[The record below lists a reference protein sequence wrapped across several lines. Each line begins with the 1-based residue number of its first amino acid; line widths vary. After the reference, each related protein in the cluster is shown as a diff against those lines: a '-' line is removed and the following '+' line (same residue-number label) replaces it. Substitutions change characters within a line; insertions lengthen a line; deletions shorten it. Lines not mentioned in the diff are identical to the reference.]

1 VINAKAGLLFGLIR
15 LFLAH
20 PWVLIRKINLANIRL
35 LVAAIG
41 SHEPATVVAF
51 VKDAVNQEKNAARI
65 QNADESASPGL
76 RKAKELEARYPGIT
90 LPVGLGG
97 ISVLEE
103 KFAVPPHV
111 IDPRAPARVNVL
123 LPQLDPLIMFGGY
136 IACLQFI
143 RKIQEAGFRVRILLV
158 ESDRFDREAVNAKL
172 ASNPP
177 LQQAVAAAEVEDI
190 TRGTH
195 TLVIS
200 PADAFVGYSFWTC
213 IKAHR
218 LAEAIGKKFIFFLQ
232 EYEPIFHPHDSY
244 YAIGSYVYQLPHR
257 AIFNTGLLADY
268 FRSKRLGVFGRYDGE
283 ELDRHHVAFQHAL
296 TPTSPPSIDQLAGRR
311 TRRLLFYGRPEGHAR
326 RNLFEIG
333 ILALREAVSRGV
345 FDGDWEFHGVGTL
358 GPEYDVDLGHGRTM
372 KLSGTLPQ
380 GDYGAALREFDIGL
394 SLMLAPH
401 PSILPFEMA
410 SAGQVVVTNA
420 YESRTADVLRSISG
434 NIEPCEADPFSVADA
449 LAAAVARVGQ
459 HEARIEGASFDWVRN
474 WDAAFNDEV
483 MDRIAG
489 MLRA

>member
-1 VINAKAGLLFGLIR
+1 MIYSKAGLLFGLIR

-20 PWVLIRKINLANIRL
+20 PLVLIRKINLTNIRL
-35 LVAAIG
+35 LVAAIAR
-41 SHEPATVVAF
+41 HEPATVVAF
-51 VKDAVNQEKNAARI
+51 VRDGIEQERNLSRI
-65 QNADESASPGL
+65 QSADESSSPGL
-76 RKAKELEARYPGIT
+76 RKAKELEGRYPGIT
-90 LPVGLGG
+90 LPVGLGSV
-97 ISVLEE
+97 SVLEE
-103 KFAVPPHV
+103 KFAVPQHV
-111 IDPRAPARVNVL
+111 VDPRAPARVNVL

-143 RKIQEAGFRVRILLV
+143 RKIQDAGFRVRILLV
-158 ESDRFDREAVNAKL
+158 ESDRFDREAVNTKL
-172 ASNPP
+172 ASNPL

-190 TRGTH
+190 TQGTH

-213 IKAHR
+213 IKAHH

-244 YAIGSYVYQLPHR
+244 YAIGSYVYRLPHR

-268 FRSKRLGVFGRYDGE
+268 FRSKRLGVFGCYEGE
-283 ELDRHHVAFQHAL
+283 ELERHHVAFQHAL
-296 TPTSPPSIDQLAGRR
+296 TPTSPPSGEQLAKRN
-311 TRRLLFYGRPEGHAR
+311 TRRLLFYGRPEAHAR

-333 ILALREAVSRGV
+333 ILALREAVSRGL
-345 FDGDWEFHGVGTL
+345 FDGDWEFRGVGTL
-358 GPEYDVDLGHGRTM
+358 GPEYDIDLGHGRTM
-372 KLSGTLPQ
+372 RLSGTLPQ

-410 SAGQVVVTNA
+410 SAGQIVVTNA
-420 YESRTADVLRSISG
+420 YESRTADVLRAISG
-434 NIEPCEADPFSVADA
+434 NIEPCEADPFSVAEA

-459 HEARIEGASFDWVRN
+459 HEARIKDASFDWVRD
-474 WDAAFNDEV
+474 WDEAFDDKV
-483 MDRIAG
+483 MERISG
-489 MLRA
+489 MLHA

>member
-1 VINAKAGLLFGLIR
+1 MINIKVSLFVGLIR
-15 LFLAH
+15 LFFAH
-20 PWVLIRKINLANIRL
+20 PMVLIKRVNLLNIRL
-35 LVAAIG
+35 LLAAIRR
-41 SHEPATVVAF
+41 HDPATVMSY
-51 VKDAVNQEKNAARI
+51 VKHAISQEKNAALI
-65 QNADESASPGL
+65 QSADDSASPGL
-76 RKAKELEARYPGIT
+76 RKARELETRYPGIT
-90 LPVGLGG
+90 VPVGLGG
-97 ISVLEE
+97 ISILEE
-103 KFAVPPHV
+103 KFSVPNHKVDPH
-111 IDPRAPARVNVL
+111 APTRVNVL

-158 ESDRFDREAVNAKL
+158 ESDRFDREAVHAKL

-190 TRGTH
+190 TLGSN

-200 PADAFVGYSFWTC
+200 PHDAFVGYSFWTC

-218 LAEAIGKKFIFFLQ
+218 LAEVLGKKFIFFLQ
-232 EYEPIFHPHDSY
+232 EYEPIFHSHDSY
-244 YAIGSYVYQLPHR
+244 YAIGSYVYRLPHR
-257 AIFNTGLLADY
+257 AIFNTRLLADY
-268 FRSKRLGVFGRYDGE
+268 FKSKRLGVFSMGQGDELE
-283 ELDRHHVAFQHAL
+283 EHYVSFQHAL
-296 TPTSPPSIDQLAGRR
+296 TPTSPPSFDQLLKRE

-333 ILALREAVSRGV
+333 ILGLRAAIAQGA

-358 GPEYDVDLGHGRTM
+358 GPEYDIDLGHGRIM

-380 GDYGAALREFDIGL
+380 GDYGAALGEYDIGL

-420 YESRTADVLRSISG
+420 YESRTAETLRAISS
-434 NIEPCEADPFSVADA
+434 NIEPCEADPFSVAEA
-449 LAAAVARVGQ
+449 LATAVGRVALHQ
-459 HEARIEGASFDWVRN
+459 ERIEGASFDWVRD
-474 WDAAFNDEV
+474 WDDAFDKSV
-483 MDRIAG
+483 MDRISD

>member
-1 VINAKAGLLFGLIR
+1 MINAKAGLLFGLIR

-51 VKDAVNQEKNAARI
+51 VKDAINQEQNAARI
-65 QNADESASPGL
+65 QNADESSSPGL

-103 KFAVPPHV
+103 KFAVPRHEV
-111 IDPRAPARVNVL
+111 DPRAPARVNVL

-143 RKIQEAGFRVRILLV
+143 RKIQDAGFQVRILLV

-190 TRGTH
+190 TQGTQ

-218 LAEAIGKKFIFFLQ
+218 LAEAVGKKFIFFLQ

-244 YAIGSYVYQLPHR
+244 YAIGSYVYRLPHR
-257 AIFNTGLLADY
+257 AIFNTRLLSDY
-268 FRSKRLGVFGRYDGE
+268 FRSKWLGVFGRYDGE

-420 YESRTADVLRSISG
+420 YESRTADVLRAISG
-434 NIEPCEADPFSVADA
+434 NLEPCEADPFSVADA
-449 LAAAVARVGQ
+449 LAAAVTRVGQ
-459 HEARIEGASFDWVRN
+459 HEDRIEGAAFDWVRN
-474 WDAAFNDEV
+474 WDGAFNDEV
-483 MDRIAG
+483 MERISG

>member
-1 VINAKAGLLFGLIR
+1 
-15 LFLAH
+15 
-20 PWVLIRKINLANIRL
+20 
-35 LVAAIG
+35 
-41 SHEPATVVAF
+41 
-51 VKDAVNQEKNAARI
+51 
-65 QNADESASPGL
+65 
-76 RKAKELEARYPGIT
+76 
-90 LPVGLGG
+90 
-97 ISVLEE
+97 
-103 KFAVPPHV
+103 
-111 IDPRAPARVNVL
+111 
-123 LPQLDPLIMFGGY
+123 MFGGY

-158 ESDRFDREAVNAKL
+158 ESDRLDRDAVNAKL
-172 ASNPP
+172 APNPP
-177 LQQAVAAAEVEDI
+177 LQQAVANAEVEDI
-190 TRGTH
+190 TRGSH

-200 PADAFVGYSFWTC
+200 PTDAFVGYSFWTC

-244 YAIGSYVYQLPHR
+244 SAIGGYVYRLPHR
-257 AIFNTGLLADY
+257 AIFNTDLLADY
-268 FRSKRLGVFGRYDGE
+268 FRSKRLGVFDRYEGE
-283 ELDRHHVAFQHAL
+283 ELARHHVAFQHAL
-296 TPTSPPSIDQLAGRR
+296 TPTSPPTHEQMAQRR

-333 ILALREAVSRGV
+333 ILGLREAIRQGM
-345 FDGDWEFHGVGTL
+345 FDGNWEFHGVGTL
-358 GPEYDVDLGHGRTM
+358 GPEYDVELGHGRTM

-410 SAGQVVVTNA
+410 SAGQIVVTNA
-420 YESRTADVLRSISG
+420 YESRSADVLRSISG
-434 NIEPCEADPFSVADA
+434 NLEPCDADPFSVAEA

-459 HEARIEGASFDWVRN
+459 YESRIKRASFDWVRN
-474 WDAAFNDEV
+474 WDDAFNEEV
-483 MDRIAG
+483 MDRIKE